1 MSADDKITIT
11 NMTGQNTST
20 NSQQQVAGIK
30 TIVNDEIDIQYGD
43 EVRADGIKAVATI
56 ADCIGTTLGPY
67 GRDKLVIN
75 NGGNTKVTNET
86 VSILR
91 SLDIKDPFAR
101 MIRDVTNSQIYNA
114 GDGTTATVILT
125 GALLKRAKE
134 LIDEGLHPT
143 TIARGYEYGH
153 SIAAKAVDDMARTC
167 SLSSQKTCER
177 AAKTVLE
184 GSSPSYDCDTLAP
197 LVTDAV
203 KRVTSGNHTDLNS
216 LRVLIS
222 SGRSSS
228 ASRIIDGAVIDATP
242 RHEIGSSY
250 DARVLVV
257 GGRVEPTEDRRD
269 FSITLDSGA
278 DVEAYRSAQN
288 HISDQVVDVLS
299 TLGVD
304 VLVTQSVADEVAADL
319 ETIGI
324 RMLTAVSET
333 DKRFLARALDVTP
346 VSDVRRAKLTDIA
359 RADITY
365 DFKNIKTT
373 ITTESSETVTV
384 ELFSNLDAYG
394 VEVESAINDAIEIVA
409 QIASDGRVL
418 PGGGAPEMTMSSAVK
433 ADSRSVVGRKQL
445 AVLAFAEALETI
457 PQTIAR
463 NTGLDII
470 EVMTELRQ
478 AHHAGRHRVGI
489 DAHAQTVRDADETGL
504 VDTAIVKEH
513 MLRNAVEA
521 AQTII
526 QIDGI
531 VIQPEADPTPD
542 SA

>member
-1 MSADDKITIT
+1 
-11 NMTGQNTST
+11 MTGQNIST
-20 NSQQQVAGIK
+20 DSQQQAAGIRA
-30 TIVNDEIDIQYGD
+30 IVNDEVDVQYGD
-43 EVRADGIKAVATI
+43 EVRVRGIKAAVTI
-56 ADCIGTTLGPY
+56 ADCVGTTLGPY

-75 NGGNTKVTNET
+75 NGGNVKVTNET

-91 SLDIKDPFAR
+91 SLDMSDPFAR

-114 GDGTTATVILT
+114 GDGTTATIVLT
-125 GALLKRAKE
+125 GALLERAKD

-143 TIARGYEYGH
+143 TIARGYECGH

-167 SLSSQKTCER
+167 GLSDRTTCER
-177 AAKTVLE
+177 AAKTVFE
-184 GSSPSYDCDTLAP
+184 GSSTSYDCDTLAP

-203 KRVTSGNHTDLNS
+203 ERVTTGNHTDLNS
-216 LRVLIS
+216 LRVLMT

-242 RHEIGSSY
+242 SHETGPSY
-250 DARVLVV
+250 DARVLIID
-257 GGRVEPTEDRRD
+257 GRVEPTEDRRE
-269 FSITLDSGA
+269 FSITLDAGA
-278 DVEAYRSAQN
+278 DVEAYRSAQG
-288 HISDQVVDVLS
+288 HMSDRVVDTLS
-299 TLGVD
+299 TLSVD
-304 VLVTQSVADEVAADL
+304 VLVAQSVADEVAADL
-319 ETIGI
+319 ETADI

-333 DKRFLARALDVTP
+333 DKRFLARTLDVTP
-346 VSDVRRAKLTDIA
+346 VSEVRRAKPADTA
-359 RADITY
+359 RADLTY
-365 DFKNIKTT
+365 DFGNIKTT
-373 ITTESSETVTV
+373 ITTESSGTVTV

-394 VEVESAINDAIEIVA
+394 VEVKSAINDAIEIVA
-409 QIASDGRVL
+409 QIASDGRIL
-418 PGGGAPEMTMSSAVK
+418 PGGGAPETAMAAAVR
-433 ADSRSVVGRKQL
+433 ADSRSVADRKQL

-463 NTGLDII
+463 NTGLDPI

-489 DAHAQTVRDADETGL
+489 DAHGRAVRDADEIGL

-526 QIDGI
+526 QIDGMF
-531 VIQPEADPTPD
+531 IQPEADPAPD